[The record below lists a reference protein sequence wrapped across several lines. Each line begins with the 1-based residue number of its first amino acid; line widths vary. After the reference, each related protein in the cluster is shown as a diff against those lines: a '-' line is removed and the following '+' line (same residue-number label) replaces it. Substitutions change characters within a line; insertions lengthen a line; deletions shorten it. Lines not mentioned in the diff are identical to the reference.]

1 MEILL
6 IKLNGLPQVSGEPGV
21 THQSKEYFVHF
32 VIDLVGRILSFL
44 IPPYLRGLL
53 PQLYYTLNLAVSFIS
68 THLWYLSSSV
78 APLPHLIGLLFATKT
93 ERVVHFAMKEG
104 HFDGSQTFSA
114 LALFLIASKS
124 KFIVLHILVA

>member
-6 IKLNGLPQVSGEPGV
+6 YRIKWPPPKSLESLVLLISQKNILCILLL
-21 THQSKEYFVHF
+21 TW
-32 VIDLVGRILSFL
+32 VGRILSFL

-68 THLWYLSSSV
+68 THFWYLSSSV

-104 HFDGSQTFSA
+104 HFDGSQTFQLLLCFSSQ
-114 LALFLIASKS
+114 ASPS
-124 KFIVLHILVA
+124 SLYFTS